1 VSATVKLASAG
12 LLSLAATALLCGLL
26 STNTGLSFLAG
37 SLVGVGSLVAVTI
50 RVRMVFS
57 RQAPQ
62 TRPWVL
68 RLLGGLLWAGY
79 YLVLVAAVYVL
90 VRVAGAS
97 VLWLTVGYTVA
108 LIIFAIHMATS
119 GRQRPV
125 GPTAPER

>member
-1 VSATVKLASAG
+1 MSATVKLASAG
-12 LLSLAATALLCGLL
+12 LLILAATALLCGFL
-26 STNTGLSFLAG
+26 STNAGLSLLAG
-37 SLVGVGSLVAVTI
+37 ALIGVGSLVAVTV

-68 RLLGGLLWAGY
+68 RLLGALLWAGY

-97 VLWLTVGYTVA
+97 VLWLTAGYTAA
-108 LIIFAIHMATS
+108 LIVFAMHMATS
-119 GRQRPV
+119 GRKRPAS
-125 GPTAPER
+125 PTALER